1 MRCKAG
7 CSTKGGAGKRGGA
20 KSEVECRAGRG
31 WVEKGAWRR
40 SMRRARVQASEVGAV
55 RGGAAP
61 KRGAWRQAE
70 HVEGGEN
77 AWMGAQRRGGH
88 QEAKGP

>member
-1 MRCKAG
+1 MRQ
-7 CSTKGGAGKRGGA
+7 
-20 KSEVECRAGRG
+20 
-31 WVEKGAWRR
+31 
-40 SMRRARVQASEVGAV
+40 ARVQALEVGAV

-61 KRGAWRQAE
+61 KGGAWRQAE

-77 AWMGAQRRGGH
+77 VWKGAQGRGGY

>member
-1 MRCKAG
+1 
-7 CSTKGGAGKRGGA
+7 
-20 KSEVECRAGRG
+20 
-31 WVEKGAWRR
+31 
-40 SMRRARVQASEVGAV
+40 MRRARVQASEVGAV

-61 KRGAWRQAE
+61 KGGAWRQAE

-77 AWMGAQRRGGH
+77 AWMGAQGRGGH